1 MRPSIVRCG
10 QQLLAFHHLA
20 STSSFSHHASLLLL
34 GLSYRWSGY
43 SHIENLFCSQ
53 EQWDAGCDLKFGNL
67 KREACREKT
76 VWRSCRKKSKVKI
89 MKILGKNMMLRRH
102 TGLSS
107 VYKFSQHFWF
117 MCIRSGLFGWL
128 HLCRSWG
135 FDKHLDKFEWVWP
148 TVLQNLTLFQEEAW
162 FRIQGNKYWSLNVNG
177 VHFHSCFQ
185 RFVFLHCSSLYDLLS
200 FPNTN
205 LPLLKTCASAPRQK

>member
-1 MRPSIVRCG
+1 MLWQKKVDRGTLRLNIARCG

-128 HLCRSWG
+128 HLCRE
-135 FDKHLDKFEWVWP
+135 L
-148 TVLQNLTLFQEEAW
+148 
-162 FRIQGNKYWSLNVNG
+162 RIW
-177 VHFHSCFQ
+177 
-185 RFVFLHCSSLYDLLS
+185 
-200 FPNTN
+200 
-205 LPLLKTCASAPRQK
+205 

>member
-1 MRPSIVRCG
+1 MSSFQIGYKIRGQNPEKGLFYSKLQIVAKTPNIEIINLNFLRWSPKFSGRKKDDRGTQRPSIVRCG

-20 STSSFSHHASLLLL
+20 STSSFSYHASLLLL

-76 VWRSCRKKSKVKI
+76 VWSSCRKKSKVKI

-128 HLCRSWG
+128 HLCR
-135 FDKHLDKFEWVWP
+135 E
-148 TVLQNLTLFQEEAW
+148 
-162 FRIQGNKYWSLNVNG
+162 FRIW
-177 VHFHSCFQ
+177 
-185 RFVFLHCSSLYDLLS
+185 
-200 FPNTN
+200 
-205 LPLLKTCASAPRQK
+205 